1 MVPPFPPPAP
11 FPLSHHNQQMASPL
25 SPPISLSNI
34 DFPPVLRDDAHAR
47 WVMVF
52 QASNL
57 GGDNDRAQIKLAVSQ
72 DLYSWRRFPKDAG
85 GLLFTDICVA
95 RDPQLVAPAA
105 EYGDV
110 WTM

>member
-1 MVPPFPPPAP
+1 MSP
-11 FPLSHHNQQMASPL
+11 PL
-25 SPPISLSNI
+25 SPHISQSTI
-34 DFPPVLRDDAHAR
+34 DLPPVLRDDARAR

-72 DLYSWRRFPKDAG
+72 DLYSWRRFPTDVG

-105 EYGDV
+105 ERGDE

>member
-1 MVPPFPPPAP
+1 
-11 FPLSHHNQQMASPL
+11 
-25 SPPISLSNI
+25 
-34 DFPPVLRDDAHAR
+34 
-47 WVMVF
+47 MVF

-72 DLYSWRRFPKDAG
+72 DLYSWRRFPSDAG

-105 EYGDV
+105 EHGDV